1 MYHTFNM
8 GVGMVLI
15 VGSDSV
21 KNITSQLSAF
31 KLKAWVI
38 GEVIKGKKEVIVV

>member
-1 MYHTFNM
+1 M

-15 VGSDSV
+15 TKPDSV
-21 KNITSQLSAF
+21 KAIIEKLAEF

-38 GEVIKGKKEVIVV
+38 GETIRGKKEVSVI